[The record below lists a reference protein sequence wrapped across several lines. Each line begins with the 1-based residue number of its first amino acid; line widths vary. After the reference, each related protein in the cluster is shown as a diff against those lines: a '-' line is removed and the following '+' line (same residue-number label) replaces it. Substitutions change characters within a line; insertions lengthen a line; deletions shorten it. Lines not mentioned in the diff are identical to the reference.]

1 MHFEHFSWVMKC
13 SLLVNFGEYVF
24 QLISFFAAHSQH
36 EEKCH
41 CPGLQKKQ
49 IFVVISYLF
58 NMLLQSYVFLIM
70 FILLYLCLE
79 RLSVMKANCYSD
91 LYSDNVIFLAKPQKV
106 T

>member
-1 MHFEHFSWVMKC
+1 M
-13 SLLVNFGEYVF
+13 LLAGELWGVCIPAD
-24 QLISFFAAHSQH
+24 QFFAAHSQH

-70 FILLYLCLE
+70 FILLYRCLE